1 MTRNEGPCLAP
12 PRSKYS
18 SPSRDFLTGFHKRK
32 LAKADAARK
41 RAQERDKQLQAEAR
55 REVSPPRSLFP
66 VIGLIPSAATPR
78 PPRKSHRERHQDRGR
93 ICRRLWC
100 VCFTLHPSCCKFTQ
114 TGSHNEEE
122 EEWPGVTPTT
132 SKQRDEEYE
141 DEEVLAT
148 VTVVE
153 DFDPDTILHG
163 PPRPTSP
170 TSKAVPPPP
179 ISKPTPPKKPKAQ
192 KIRYQTK
199 GARTAD
205 RRKQLVRKN
214 EKAERA
220 GGKASRERS
229 SKNTRKSRK

>member
-1 MTRNEGPCLAP
+1 MDNLASLTRSHTILAAKK
-12 PRSKYS
+12 RSRRQQIPEIVFDDSKR
-18 SPSRDFLTGFHKRK
+18 RDFLTGFHKRK

-55 REVSPPRSLFP
+55 REQRRALREKA
-66 VIGLIPSAATPR
+66 IENATKIEGEYAA
-78 PPRKSHRERHQDRGR
+78 
-93 ICRRLWC
+93 
-100 VCFTLHPSCCKFTQ
+100 VY
-114 TGSHNEEE
+114 GSHNEEE
-122 EEWPGVTPTT
+122 EEWPGITPTT

-179 ISKPTPPKKPKAQ
+179 IPKPAPPKKPKAQ